1 MSRTPSKGTGTRRTI
16 YLPTDLI
23 RSMGIAMA
31 EVQDP
36 VVNHFICEAIRAYC
50 TQIHDNV
57 KEADRNGSEE
67 A

>member
-1 MSRTPSKGTGTRRTI
+1 MSRTPSKGIGMRRTI

-50 TQIHDNV
+50 AQIHDNV
-57 KEADRNGSEE
+57 EEADHNGKEE